1 MMKRG
6 NKSET
11 GFERSL
17 KPGTAVAD
25 FEKILYETLLE
36 IAEASEKPLGKARRR
51 TAKTRLRD
59 QIVHADTWPER
70 DRLLKSLAA
79 KCYEVANG
87 FIESDA
93 DKALKWMRVVA
104 KLLSLSFVPKRL
116 EDLELLK
123 KEVAEV
129 KAQMHELEM
138 DEGEYGDD
146 EG

>member
-1 MMKRG
+1 MKRE
-6 NKSET
+6 NKLET

-17 KPGTAVAD
+17 KPGTAVVD
-25 FEKILYETLLE
+25 FEKIFYETVLE
-36 IAEASEKPLGKARRR
+36 IAEAAEQPRRKARRR
-51 TAKTRLRD
+51 IAKTRLRD
-59 QIVHADTWPER
+59 QIVHADSWPER

-87 FIESDA
+87 FIEADP

-116 EDLELLK
+116 EDLELVK